1 MKMAEVLKKYNEKLE
16 ELYSEERA
24 ILEPLFKKE

>member
-16 ELYSEERA
+16 ELYREERS
-24 ILEPLFKKE
+24 ILEPIFKKE

>member
-1 MKMAEVLKKYNEKLE
+1 MKIAKVLKKYNEKLE
-16 ELYSEERA
+16 ELYREERA

>member
-1 MKMAEVLKKYNEKLE
+1 MKMAEVLKKYNETLE
-16 ELYSEERA
+16 ELYRDERA